1 MALSRKAKRV
11 KKVTLDVLFF
21 LMGSLLFAVSVNVF
35 TAPNDI
41 APGGLT
47 GAATLL
53 NYVWDTPIGI
63 GIIVMNIPIF
73 IWGIVEVG
81 FRFILKTA
89 VATVVSSLAID
100 LSAPFLQP
108 YQGDMM
114 LASLF
119 GGLLAGLGLGL
130 IFMRGGTTGGTDLI
144 ANLIGRHL
152 RHISFGKL
160 ILAVDLVI
168 VVISAFVYGNLESPL
183 YAVIV
188 IFITSKVVDAVLYG
202 TDSGTGKMM
211 FIISPKNEEISKEIL
226 GQLDRGVTALKS
238 RGGFSGIEG
247 EVLLC
252 AVRRQEVYKTHDI
265 VYSIDPNAFI
275 IVGDAGEITG
285 EGFREVK
292 RESKK
297 KRWGRKKDKARE

>member
-1 MALSRKAKRV
+1 MGVKSRKIKRAGIDF
-11 KKVTLDVLFF
+11 LLF
-21 LMGSLLFAVSVNVF
+21 LVGSLLFAVSVNVF

-53 NYVWDTPIGI
+53 NHLWGIPIGA
-63 GIIVMNIPIF
+63 GILVMNIPIF

-81 FRFILKTA
+81 YRFILKTA
-89 VATVVSSLAID
+89 AATVISSLAID
-100 LSAPFLQP
+100 ISAPFLQA
-108 YQGDMM
+108 YRGDMM

-160 ILAVDLVI
+160 ILAVDLVV
-168 VVISAFVYGNLESPL
+168 VVIAAFVYRNIESPL
-183 YAVIV
+183 YAIIV

-202 TDSGTGKMM
+202 TDSGNGKMM
-211 FIISPKNEEISKEIL
+211 FIISSKNHEIAQEIL
-226 GQLDRGVTALKS
+226 SQLDRGVTALKS
-238 RGGFSGIEG
+238 RGGYSGIEG

-275 IVGDAGEITG
+275 IAGDAGDITG
-285 EGFREVK
+285 EGFREMK
-292 RESKK
+292 NEHKKAKQKK
-297 KRWGRKKDKARE
+297 KSREY

>member
-1 MALSRKAKRV
+1 MAMSKRAKQV
-11 KKVTLDVLFF
+11 KDLLLDGVFFLIGSVLF
-21 LMGSLLFAVSVNVF
+21 AISVNVF

-47 GAATLL
+47 GAATLV
-53 NYVWDTPIGI
+53 NYLWGTPIGV

-73 IWGIVEVG
+73 LWGVLEVG

-100 LSAPFLQP
+100 LTVPYMQP

-114 LASLF
+114 LSALF

-168 VVISAFVYGNLESPL
+168 VVISAFVYKNLESPL

-188 IFITSKVVDAVLYG
+188 IFIG
-202 TDSGTGKMM
+202 
-211 FIISPKNEEISKEIL
+211 
-226 GQLDRGVTALKS
+226 RG
-238 RGGFSGIEG
+238 
-247 EVLLC
+247 
-252 AVRRQEVYKTHDI
+252 I
-265 VYSIDPNAFI
+265 VWY
-275 IVGDAGEITG
+275 
-285 EGFREVK
+285 R
-292 RESKK
+292 
-297 KRWGRKKDKARE
+297 